1 MAIGDNNNSGNNN
14 KPYEN
19 TYYSRIRFKNGDRQ
33 VNINFHS
40 GLMQLEVG
48 SISQTD
54 GFKFNSE
61 GSVYLSAN
69 KAQLLSNQIL
79 EFLKYRNEDKID
91 PLKAFGVNTGMGE
104 KVSFIGFSTD
114 KDKNIFMTIGKFD
127 GSGIITEKTRFQ
139 FASDYHYGLEWNN
152 IEENDIIKV
161 YDNLI
166 EIQMLQQ
173 ALVDFAKSM
182 FGATAYG
189 VVDMARWDIHRM
201 NRRMD
206 QVFDKLGIERQVYNG
221 GNRNFGSNNFLSGA
235 SSTSKNYDEFVEN
248 LLED

>member
-69 KAQLLSNQIL
+69 KAITSFVSISLKFLMVVSLL
-79 EFLKYRNEDKID
+79 
-91 PLKAFGVNTGMGE
+91 
-104 KVSFIGFSTD
+104 
-114 KDKNIFMTIGKFD
+114 
-127 GSGIITEKTRFQ
+127 
-139 FASDYHYGLEWNN
+139 
-152 IEENDIIKV
+152 
-161 YDNLI
+161 
-166 EIQMLQQ
+166 
-173 ALVDFAKSM
+173 
-182 FGATAYG
+182 
-189 VVDMARWDIHRM
+189 
-201 NRRMD
+201 
-206 QVFDKLGIERQVYNG
+206 
-221 GNRNFGSNNFLSGA
+221 
-235 SSTSKNYDEFVEN
+235 
-248 LLED
+248 

>member
-79 EFLKYRNEDKID
+79 EFL
-91 PLKAFGVNTGMGE
+91 
-104 KVSFIGFSTD
+104 
-114 KDKNIFMTIGKFD
+114 
-127 GSGIITEKTRFQ
+127 
-139 FASDYHYGLEWNN
+139 
-152 IEENDIIKV
+152 
-161 YDNLI
+161 
-166 EIQMLQQ
+166 
-173 ALVDFAKSM
+173 
-182 FGATAYG
+182 
-189 VVDMARWDIHRM
+189 
-201 NRRMD
+201 
-206 QVFDKLGIERQVYNG
+206 
-221 GNRNFGSNNFLSGA
+221 
-235 SSTSKNYDEFVEN
+235 
-248 LLED
+248 